1 MESMAKLKEQY
12 HFTDEDAANLRDL
25 APLADEF
32 LNSLAGHFMAY
43 LYDIP
48 ETERL
53 IQRHS
58 SRDRLEAFHRQWF
71 RTLFQG
77 EYDEEYLRTLK
88 RVGQAHVRVGLPV
101 HYVNAA
107 MSHVRHAIQHIIHDT
122 FEDRDQRRLYRESVD
137 KVIDL
142 NLAVMTSSYRE
153 AEMRKVFVS
162 RSLESGLIHLA
173 ERFTYG
179 LNLILVL
186 ALAGVS
192 MGVVGL
198 FIRDM
203 LDIFHGDVE
212 KGILSALGAML
223 ILWMM
228 IELLD
233 NEIKNLKGGSFN
245 ILVFVGVIV
254 VAMVREILISTL
266 RHDDLK
272 TQAFLT
278 VTLLV
283 LGIVYYLLSKAQ
295 KCSFRERQD

>member
-1 MESMAKLKEQY
+1 MENMTTLKEQY
-12 HFTDEDAANLRDL
+12 HFTEDDAANLHDL
-25 APLADEF
+25 MPVAEEY
-32 LNSLAGHFMAY
+32 LNSLAGHFMEY
-43 LYDIP
+43 LYENP

-53 IQRHS
+53 VLKHS
-58 SRDRLEAFHRQWF
+58 GKDRLEAFHRQWF

-77 EYDEEYLRTLK
+77 EYDDEYLRSLK
-88 RVGQAHVRVGLPV
+88 RIGQAHVRVGLPV

-107 MSHVRHAIQHIIHDT
+107 MSHVRHAIQHMIHDT
-122 FEDRDQRRLYRESVD
+122 FADRDQRRMYRESAD
-137 KVIDL
+137 KIMDL
-142 NLAVMTSSYRE
+142 NLAVMTSSYRD

-162 RSLESGLIHLA
+162 RTLESGLIHLS

-179 LNLILVL
+179 LNLVLVL

-192 MGVVGL
+192 IGVVGL
-198 FIRDM
+198 FISDIM
-203 LDIFHGDVE
+203 SIFHGDVE

-245 ILVFVGVIV
+245 ILVFVGVII

-283 LGIVYYLLSKAQ
+283 RGIVYYLVSKAQ
-295 KCSFRERQD
+295 KCPFKE

>member
-1 MESMAKLKEQY
+1 METITKLKEQY
-12 HFTDEDAANLRDL
+12 RFTDEDAQRLREL
-25 APLADEF
+25 LPVAEKF
-32 LNSLAGHFMAY
+32 LDGLSGYFMEY
-43 LYDIP
+43 LTTIP
-48 ETERL
+48 EAEQIIKNHTT
-53 IQRHS
+53 
-58 SRDRLEAFHRQWF
+58 RDRLEAFHRQWF

-77 EYDEEYLRTLK
+77 EYDEVYLRGLK
-88 RVGQAHVRVGLPV
+88 RIGQAHVRVGLPV

-107 MSHVRHAIQHIIHDT
+107 MNHVRHAIQHMIHDT
-122 FEDRDQRRLYRESVD
+122 FSDRDQRRMYRESAD
-137 KVIDL
+137 KILDM
-142 NLAVMTSSYRE
+142 NLSVMTSSYRDE
-153 AEMRKVFVS
+153 EMRKVFVS
-162 RSLESGLIHLA
+162 RSVETGLIRLS

-192 MGVVGL
+192 IGVVGL
-198 FIRDM
+198 FVK
-203 LDIFHGDVE
+203 DILYIFTGDVE

-245 ILVFVGVIV
+245 ILVFIGVII

-283 LGIVYYLLSKAQ
+283 LGIVYFLVCKAQ
-295 KCSFRERQD
+295 KSCSKE

>member
-1 MESMAKLKEQY
+1 METMTKLKEQY
-12 HFTDEDAANLRDL
+12 RFSDEDAQRLRDL
-25 APLADEF
+25 LPIAEKF
-32 LNSLAGHFMAY
+32 LDGLSGYFMEY
-43 LYDIP
+43 LTSVP
-48 ETERL
+48 EAEQIIKNHTT
-53 IQRHS
+53 
-58 SRDRLEAFHRQWF
+58 RDRLEAFHRQWF

-77 EYDEEYLRTLK
+77 EYDEVYLRSLK
-88 RVGQAHVRVGLPV
+88 RIGQAHVRVGLPV
-101 HYVNAA
+101 SYVNAA
-107 MSHVRHAIQHIIHDT
+107 MNHVRHAIQHMIHDT
-122 FEDRDQRRLYRESVD
+122 FPDREQRRMYRESAD
-137 KVIDL
+137 KILDM
-142 NLAVMTSSYRE
+142 NLSVMTSSYRDE
-153 AEMRKVFVS
+153 EMRKVFVS
-162 RSLESGLIHLA
+162 RSLETGLIRLS

-192 MGVVGL
+192 IGVVGL
-198 FIRDM
+198 FIKDILHIFTGDM
-203 LDIFHGDVE
+203 E

-245 ILVFVGVIV
+245 ILVFIGVII

-283 LGIVYYLLSKAQ
+283 LGIVYFLVCKAQ
-295 KCSFRERQD
+295 KSCSKE

>member
-1 MESMAKLKEQY
+1 MESMAKLKDQY
-12 HFTDEDAANLRDL
+12 HFTQDDAANLHDL
-25 APLADEF
+25 LPVAEEY
-32 LNSLAGHFMAY
+32 LNSLAGHFMNY
-43 LYDIP
+43 LYENP
-48 ETERL
+48 ETERIVL
-53 IQRHS
+53 KS
-58 SRDRLEAFHRQWF
+58 SDKDRLEAFHRHWF
-71 RTLFQG
+71 RTLFLG
-77 EYDEEYLRTLK
+77 EYDEEYFRSLK
-88 RVGQAHVRVGLPV
+88 RIGQAHVRVGLPV
-101 HYVNAA
+101 HYVNAS
-107 MSHVRHAIQHIIHDT
+107 MSHVRHAIQHMIHDT
-122 FEDRDQRRLYRESVD
+122 FEDREQRRMYRESAD
-137 KVIDL
+137 KILDM
-142 NLAVMTSSYRE
+142 NLAVMTSSYCD

-162 RSLESGLIHLA
+162 RSLESGLIHLS

-179 LNLILVL
+179 LNLVLVL

-192 MGVVGL
+192 IGVVGL
-198 FIRDM
+198 FVS
-203 LDIFHGDVE
+203 DIMKIFQGDVE

-245 ILVFVGVIV
+245 ILVFVGVII

-283 LGIVYYLLSKAQ
+283 LGIVYYLVSKAQ
-295 KCSFRERQD
+295 KCPFKE

>member
-1 MESMAKLKEQY
+1 MENMAKLKEQY
-12 HFTDEDAANLRDL
+12 RFTDEDAQRLRDL
-25 APLADEF
+25 LPVAEQF
-32 LNSLAGHFMAY
+32 LDGLSGYFMEY
-43 LYDIP
+43 LTSVP
-48 ETERL
+48 EAEHIIKSHTT
-53 IQRHS
+53 
-58 SRDRLEAFHRQWF
+58 RDRLEAFHRQWF

-77 EYDEEYLRTLK
+77 EYDEVYLRSLK
-88 RVGQAHVRVGLPV
+88 RIGQAHVRVGLPV

-107 MSHVRHAIQHIIHDT
+107 MNHVRHAIQHMIHDT
-122 FEDRDQRRLYRESVD
+122 FPDREQRRMYRESAD
-137 KVIDL
+137 KILDM

-153 AEMRKVFVS
+153 EEMRKVFVS
-162 RSLESGLIHLA
+162 RSLESGLIKLS

-192 MGVVGL
+192 IGVIGL
-198 FIRDM
+198 FIK
-203 LDIFHGDVE
+203 DILYIFSGNVE
-212 KGILSALGAML
+212 KGILSALGALL

-245 ILVFVGVIV
+245 ILVFIGVII
-254 VAMVREILISTL
+254 VAIVREILISTL

-283 LGIVYYLLSKAQ
+283 LGIVYFLVCKAQ
-295 KCSFRERQD
+295 KCCGKE